1 MAKFRVNNNARNIFF
16 GRECVDQC
24 EDARW
29 RSGVHCVAR
38 SRRAQAS
45 ASAASCCFRQRDLG
59 PRRRGIFS
67 VLLGV

>member
-38 SRRAQAS
+38 SQCRS
-45 ASAASCCFRQRDLG
+45 QRDLG